1 MRDPGAWQEGAGP
14 RSTRRVHIPNK
25 VMIEKDKSGTSGKET
40 PKQGPHLLKSSF
52 PIFLSLFSLWNNP
65 TLLDMSLCV
74 QRELIDA

>member
-1 MRDPGAWQEGAGP
+1 
-14 RSTRRVHIPNK
+14 
-25 VMIEKDKSGTSGKET
+25 MIEKDKSGTSGKET

-52 PIFLSLFSLWNNP
+52 PIFLSSFSLWNNP